1 MTNNTTTARVASN
14 YKNKRELAFEL
25 LDAKEEFSDINIM
38 LDVIFFSIDTIRKEE
53 TSDVRPDTIAENPGS
68 SVCPVLV

>member
-38 LDVIFFSIDTIRKEE
+38 LDVIFSSIDTIRKEE
-53 TSDVRPDTIAENPGS
+53 TSDVRPDTIAENPRFT
-68 SVCPVLV
+68 VEFVD

>member
-1 MTNNTTTARVASN
+1 MTNNTTTARAASN

-38 LDVIFFSIDTIRKEE
+38 LDVIFSSIDTIRKEE